1 MLTIEKKIS
10 AELRRLEA
18 YLYCHK
24 TPVEGWEAKRGYYK
38 KPGQYDMTDREGFEL
53 PKGQHIGEKDLTVFL
68 KNTVKPGESYKGQAV
83 ALLLTVGG
91 EGCVSV
97 NGQHYNGLDYNRNM
111 ILLTKCAEGTES
123 YDIDVE
129 VYCKDLILDSANVFQ
144 CDICIKESQLAAV
157 NYDIWNY
164 YFEVKTGFDFIKDG
178 REEYTRQR
186 VLGVI
191 YDSFLKLD
199 YRDGESL
206 KASAIKALDA
216 YLDGMASYKDLKLPV
231 EMWFAGHSHID
242 VAWHWPLKET
252 VRKVSRTFSSMLRLM
267 EQYDG
272 FKFCQSMPVLYE
284 MAKRYYPEVYEQIKA
299 RVAQGRWET
308 LGSMYLEPD
317 CNLISGESF
326 VRQILYGK
334 KFYREELNS
343 DSNICF
349 LPDVFGYS
357 PALPQILKKAGTD
370 YFFTTKLTWNETNEF
385 PYSVFKWRGLD
396 GTEVLSGMMSM
407 CTERGLG
414 LYNGDLTAEGVRLSM
429 DYFKNKEN
437 GDPLLYLYGHGDGGG
452 GVTKEML
459 EAVTRLDKV
468 PLMPRI
474 KIGTVAEY
482 FQSLDKE
489 KEYPVWSG
497 EMYFEK
503 HRGTYTTAA
512 KNKKNNRKSEFL
524 FRNAEILSV
533 FGYLSDGTYRGADLE
548 DGWKLILLNQFHD
561 ILPGTCIGPVYEQCD
576 QQYAR
581 IAQIGN
587 ESIEENLKVL
597 TAREPREATYVTVY
611 NTLSWARTQ
620 VVTVDGKGNS
630 GIKDCHGNYPVQ
642 VRRDDGTIAFL
653 AEDVPAMGYRT
664 YELTGQ
670 AKENGEWGSVSC
682 GSDNGTIC
690 VEDDWLEIK
699 VDQKGEMVSLYDKK
713 AARQVLKAGQP
724 GNQLKLLEDI
734 PVEWG
739 SAWETTEKRNDRP
752 PMDSRTL
759 RCEVKEHHELYT
771 IIRIEKE
778 IHNSTIRQDMI
789 VYHHGPYVEF
799 RTVVDWDER
808 HKILRTAFPVDVHT
822 MDARYDVAF
831 GNTQHPNHRTTS
843 FDRARFEV
851 CGHKW
856 GDVSDG
862 GFGVSLLNDCKYGY
876 SIQDSHME
884 LSLLRSADHPSD
896 TCDRGTHSFSYWIYP
911 HVGDIRQG
919 KVAWAGY
926 EVNVPLLVTEGKTL
940 KGEGSFLYTDCENI
954 IIDTIK
960 KAEDGD
966 DIIIRFFETYNTVSK
981 GHICL
986 NFDAVDCVETDLLE
1000 REINKV
1006 SLENRRIPFTIKP
1019 YEIKTYRLHIGR

>member
-1 MLTIEKKIS
+1 MLTIEKKIR
-10 AELRRLEA
+10 AELRRLEK
-18 YLYCHK
+18 YLYCHE
-24 TPVEGWEAKRGYYK
+24 TPVEGWEARRGYYR
-38 KPGQYDMTDREGFEL
+38 KPGQYDMTDGEGFPL
-53 PKGQHIGEKDLTVFL
+53 SKGQHIGEKDLTVFL
-68 KNTVKPGESYKGQAV
+68 KNTVKLDESYKGQTV
-83 ALLLTVGG
+83 VLLLTAGG

-123 YDIDVE
+123 YRIE
-129 VYCKDLILDSANVFQ
+129 AEIYCKDLILDSATAFQ
-144 CDICIKESQLAAV
+144 CDVCITQSELAAIDH
-157 NYDIWNY
+157 DIWNY
-164 YFEVKTGFDFIKDG
+164 YFDVKTGFDFIEG
-178 REEYTRQR
+178 SREEYTRQR
-186 VLGVI
+186 VMKVI

-199 YRDGESL
+199 YYDLERL
-206 KASAIKALDA
+206 RASAKEAEDA
-216 YLDGMASYKDLKLPV
+216 YLEGMARYKDLKVPA
-231 EMWFAGHSHID
+231 EMYFAGHSHID

-267 EQYDG
+267 EQYDD

-299 RVAQGRWET
+299 RVAEGRWET

-326 VRQILYGK
+326 VRQIMYGK
-334 KFYREELNS
+334 KFYKEELNS

-396 GTEVLSGMMSM
+396 GTEVLAGMMSM
-407 CTERGLG
+407 CTDRGLG
-414 LYNGDLTAEGVRLSM
+414 LYNGDLTPEGVRMSM
-429 DYFKNKEN
+429 DYFKNKDN

-468 PLMPRI
+468 PMMPKI
-474 KIGTVAEY
+474 KMGTVSQY
-482 FQSLDKE
+482 FESLDKE
-489 KEYPVWSG
+489 KDYPVWSG

-533 FGYLSDGTYRGADLE
+533 LGYLSEGTFKGADLE
-548 DGWKLILLNQFHD
+548 EGWKLILLNQFHD

-576 QQYAR
+576 RQYAR
-581 IAQIGN
+581 IAKIGE
-587 ESIEENLKVL
+587 ESIEENLKAL
-597 TAREPREATYVTVY
+597 TAREEGFVTVY
-611 NTLSWARTQ
+611 NTLSWKRTQ
-620 VVTVDGKGNS
+620 VVTVDGKGR
-630 GIKDCHGNYPVQ
+630 GAVKDCHGNYPKQ
-642 VRRDDGTIAFL
+642 ARLGDGRIAFL
-653 AEDVPAMGYRT
+653 AEEVPAMGYRT
-664 YELTGQ
+664 YELTDGNR
-670 AKENGEWGSVSC
+670 EEREWGSVSLS
-682 GSDNGTIC
+682 SDNGVLW
-690 VEDDWLEIK
+690 VENSWLEIK
-699 VDQKGEMVSLYDKK
+699 VDQKGEIISLYDKT
-713 AARQVLKAGQP
+713 AGRQVLKKGQS

-752 PMDSRTL
+752 PV
-759 RCEVKEHHELYT
+759 EVKSVHCEMKEHNELYT
-771 IIRIEKE
+771 VIGIEKE
-778 IHNSTIRQDMI
+778 IHHSVIRQDMI
-789 VYHHGPYVEF
+789 VYHHGPYIQF
-799 RTVVDWDER
+799 KTVVDWDER
-808 HKILRTAFPVDVHT
+808 HKMLRTAFPVDVHT
-822 MDARYDVAF
+822 MNARYDVAF
-831 GNTQHPNHRTTS
+831 GNAEQPNHRTTS

-851 CGHKW
+851 CGYKW

-862 GFGVSLLNDCKYGY
+862 GFGVTLLNDCKYGY
-876 SIQDSHME
+876 SIQDSDME

-911 HVGDIRQG
+911 HRGDVRQG
-919 KVAWAGY
+919 RVAQAGY
-926 EVNVPLLVTEGKTL
+926 EVNVSLIAAEGKTE

-954 IIDTIK
+954 IIDTVK

-966 DIIIRFFETYNTVSK
+966 DIIIRFFETYNTVSR
-981 GHICL
+981 GHIYL
-986 NFDAVDCVETDLLE
+986 NFDVKECWETDLLE
-1000 REINKV
+1000 REISRV
-1006 SLENRRIPFTIKP
+1006 SVEERGIPFKINP
-1019 YEIKTYRLHIGR
+1019 YEIKTYRIHL